1 LPPKLKGIMK
11 ALPLVLNAILAVAV
25 AVLFYLQ
32 FADKQPEGRKNT
44 VDSAV
49 IDSVSSKLKI
59 AFVNQDTLWARY
71 KLIDD
76 LQSALEVNR
85 LKSERKVEQRSA
97 LLEKQLEQMAREL
110 QTKAANFEQS
120 AQGMNEVLR
129 NNKMQELQ
137 SLQQSAQQFSMEAEQ
152 EVGTLQQ
159 SLQQKL
165 LAKELEGT
173 KKVSA
178 NIKKFLAGYN
188 EEYKFSFVLAF
199 SDEAG
204 GILLGNPA
212 LDITADVV
220 AGLNAIYDEEKAAEV
235 AAKKK

>member
-1 LPPKLKGIMK
+1 MK

-25 AVLFYLQ
+25 AVLFYFQ
-32 FADKQPEGRKNT
+32 FADKQPEARKNA

-59 AFVNQDTLWARY
+59 AYVNQDSLWANY
-71 KLIDD
+71 KLIED
-76 LQSALEVNR
+76 LQSELELER
-85 LKSERKVEQRSA
+85 TKSERKVEQRSA

-110 QTKAANFEQS
+110 QTKAADFEAK

-137 SLQQSAQQFSMEAEQ
+137 SLQQNAQAFSMEAEQ
-152 EVGTLQQ
+152 EVGALQQ

-165 LAKELEGT
+165 LEKEMRGT
-173 KKVSA
+173 KEVSA
-178 NIKKFLAGYN
+178 NVKKFLEGYN
-188 EEYKFSFVLAF
+188 QEYGFSFVLAY
-199 SDEAG
+199 SEDAG

-220 AGLNAIYDEEKAAEV
+220 VGLNGIYDEEKASEE
-235 AAKKK
+235 AANKK